1 MPDLSSLSI
10 LFDVKETFFTVFEH
24 PVSYV
29 EFIGTVLGLI
39 SVFLA
44 ARANIFTWPTGIL
57 NAIFFL
63 VIFFQIHL
71 YSDMFLQM
79 YFCGMG
85 VYGWFSWKYR
95 AEHHQSAIR
104 TLNNI
109 DRLRLA
115 MFIAAITLLIGT
127 LISKIHLIL
136 PQIFEHPATYPYID
150 TFIAISS
157 ILATILLARRIFETW
172 VLWITVDIT
181 SIGLYSVKGVK
192 LIAVEFCIFF
202 CLAMLGIYS
211 WYRLWKKEDLI
222 TVEPVPVTATEA
234 QPNS

>member
-1 MPDLSSLSI
+1 MPDPSSVSA
-10 LFDVKETFFTVFEH
+10 LFDVKETFFTVFENK
-24 PVSYV
+24 VSYV
-29 EFIGTVLGLI
+29 EFIGTLLGLV

-85 VYGWFSWKYR
+85 VYGWFSWKYKAAHR
-95 AEHHQSAIR
+95 QSAIR
-104 TLNNI
+104 TLSNTY
-109 DRLRLA
+109 RLWLA
-115 MFIAAITLLIGT
+115 MFIAAVTLLIGT
-127 LISKIHLIL
+127 LISQIHLML
-136 PQIFEHPATYPYID
+136 PQIFDHPATYPYID

-172 VLWITVDIT
+172 VLWVTVDIT

-192 LIAVEFCIFF
+192 LIAIEFMIFL
-202 CLAMLGIYS
+202 CLAMLGVFS
-211 WYRLWKKEDLI
+211 WYRLWKEK
-222 TVEPVPVTATEA
+222 EPVAVE
-234 QPNS
+234 

>member
-1 MPDLSSLSI
+1 MPDFSSLSALLDI
-10 LFDVKETFFTVFEH
+10 RETFFTVFET

-63 VIFFQIHL
+63 VIFYQIHL
-71 YSDMFLQM
+71 YSDMFLQC

-85 VYGWFSWKYR
+85 VYGWFSWKYM
-95 AEHHQSAIR
+95 AGQTHGDIR
-104 TLNNI
+104 TLTNTN
-109 DRLRLA
+109 RLRLA
-115 MFIAAITLLIGT
+115 AFITAVTLVIGA

-136 PQIFEHPATYPYID
+136 PQIFEKPASYPYID
-150 TFIAISS
+150 TFIAIMS

-172 VLWITVDIT
+172 VLWVTVDIV
-181 SIGLYSVKGVK
+181 SVGLYSVKGVK
-192 LIAVEFCIFF
+192 LIAIEFVIFL
-202 CLAMLGIYS
+202 CLAMLGVFS
-211 WYRLWKKEDLI
+211 WYRIWKKPELV
-222 TVEPVPVTATEA
+222 TVE
-234 QPNS
+234 

>member
-1 MPDLSSLSI
+1 MPDPSSVSA
-10 LFDVKETFFTVFEH
+10 LFDVKETFFTVFENK
-24 PVSYV
+24 VSYV
-29 EFIGTVLGLI
+29 EFIGTLLGLV

-85 VYGWFSWKYR
+85 VYGWFSWKYKAAHR
-95 AEHHQSAIR
+95 QSAIR
-104 TLNNI
+104 TLSNTY
-109 DRLRLA
+109 RLWLA
-115 MFIAAITLLIGT
+115 MFIAAVTLLIGT
-127 LISKIHLIL
+127 LISQIHLML
-136 PQIFEHPATYPYID
+136 PQIFDHPATYPYID

-172 VLWITVDIT
+172 VLWVTVDIT

-192 LIAVEFCIFF
+192 LIAIEFMIFL
-202 CLAMLGIYS
+202 CLAMLGVFS
-211 WYRLWKKEDLI
+211 WYRLWKEKEG
-222 TVEPVPVTATEA
+222 VTAE
-234 QPNS
+234 

>member
-1 MPDLSSLSI
+1 MLDSSAI
-10 LFDVKETFFTVFEH
+10 TMLFDVKETFFTVFEH

-44 ARANIFTWPTGIL
+44 ARANKFTWPTGIA

-63 VIFFQIHL
+63 VIFYQIHL

-85 VYGWFSWKYR
+85 VYGWFSWKYK
-95 AEHHQSAIR
+95 AEHEHSAIR
-104 TLNNI
+104 TLT
-109 DRLRLA
+109 RSERFRLA
-115 MFIAAITLLIGT
+115 GLIVAVVLLVGT
-127 LISKIHLIL
+127 LISQIHVLL
-136 PQIFEHPATYPYID
+136 PQVFDHPASFPYID

-172 VLWITVDIT
+172 VLWILVDIT

-192 LIAVEFCIFF
+192 LIAIEFVIF
-202 CLAMLGIYS
+202 LALAILGITS
-211 WYRLWKKEDLI
+211 WYRIWKKVDSPV
-222 TVEPVPVTATEA
+222 VEGV
-234 QPNS
+234 

>member
-1 MPDLSSLSI
+1 MLDSSAI
-10 LFDVKETFFTVFEH
+10 TMLFDVKETFFTVFEH

-44 ARANIFTWPTGIL
+44 ARANKFTWPTGIA

-63 VIFFQIHL
+63 VIFYQIHL

-85 VYGWFSWKYR
+85 VYGWFSWKYK
-95 AEHHQSAIR
+95 AEHEHSAIR
-104 TLNNI
+104 TLTNSE
-109 DRLRLA
+109 RLRLA
-115 MFIAAITLLIGT
+115 GLIAAVVLLIGT
-127 LISKIHLIL
+127 LISQIHVLL
-136 PQIFEHPATYPYID
+136 PQVFDHPASFPYVD

-172 VLWITVDIT
+172 VLWILVDIT

-192 LIAVEFCIFF
+192 LIAVEFVIF
-202 CLAMLGIYS
+202 LALAVLGIAS
-211 WYRLWKKEDLI
+211 WYRIWKKVDSPA
-222 TVEPVPVTATEA
+222 VETA
-234 QPNS
+234 

>member
-1 MPDLSSLSI
+1 MPDLSSVSA
-10 LFDVKETFFTVFEH
+10 LFDVKETFFTVFENN
-24 PVSYV
+24 VSYV
-29 EFIGTVLGLI
+29 EFIGTLLGLI

-95 AEHHQSAIR
+95 AAHQQSAIR
-104 TLNNI
+104 TLSNA

-115 MFIAAITLLIGT
+115 MLIAAVTLLIGT
-127 LISKIHLIL
+127 LISQIHLIL
-136 PQIFEHPATYPYID
+136 PQIFDHPATYPYID

-172 VLWITVDIT
+172 VLWVTVDVT

-192 LIAVEFCIFF
+192 LIAIEFIIFL
-202 CLAMLGIYS
+202 CLAMLGVFS
-211 WYRLWKKEDLI
+211 WYRLWKEKELA
-222 TVEPVPVTATEA
+222 TAE
-234 QPNS
+234 

>member
-1 MPDLSSLSI
+1 MPDLSSVSAI
-10 LFDVKETFFTVFEH
+10 FDVKETFFTVFENK
-24 PVSYV
+24 VSYV

-85 VYGWFSWKYR
+85 VYGWFSWKYK
-95 AEHHQSAIR
+95 AAHQQSAIR
-104 TLNNI
+104 TLSNA

-115 MFIAAITLLIGT
+115 IFIVAVTLLIGT
-127 LISKIHLIL
+127 LISQIHLIL
-136 PQIFEHPATYPYID
+136 PQIFDHPATYPYID

-172 VLWITVDIT
+172 VLWVTVDIT

-192 LIAVEFCIFF
+192 LIAIEFVIFLG
-202 CLAMLGIYS
+202 LAMLGVFS
-211 WYRLWKKEDLI
+211 WYRLWKEKEQ
-222 TVEPVPVTATEA
+222 VKAE
-234 QPNS
+234 

>member
-1 MPDLSSLSI
+1 MPDLSSVSA
-10 LFDVKETFFTVFEH
+10 LFDVKETFFTVFENK
-24 PVSYV
+24 VSYV
-29 EFIGTVLGLI
+29 EFIGTLLGLI

-71 YSDMFLQM
+71 YSDMFLQF

-95 AEHHQSAIR
+95 AAHQQGAIR
-104 TLNNI
+104 TLSNT
-109 DRLRLA
+109 DRFRLA
-115 MFIAAITLLIGT
+115 MFIGAVTLLIGS
-127 LISKIHLIL
+127 LISQIHLIL
-136 PQIFEHPATYPYID
+136 PQIFDHPATYPYID

-172 VLWITVDIT
+172 VLWVTVDIT

-192 LIAVEFCIFF
+192 LIAIEFVIFL
-202 CLAMLGIYS
+202 CLAMLGVFS
-211 WYRLWKKEDLI
+211 WYRLWKKEELV
-222 TVEPVPVTATEA
+222 TVE
-234 QPNS
+234 

>member
-1 MPDLSSLSI
+1 MPDLSSVSA
-10 LFDVKETFFTVFEH
+10 LFDVKETFFTVFENN
-24 PVSYV
+24 VSYV
-29 EFIGTVLGLI
+29 EFIGTLLGLI

-95 AEHHQSAIR
+95 AAHQQSAIR
-104 TLNNI
+104 TLSNA

-115 MFIAAITLLIGT
+115 MLIATVTLLIGT
-127 LISKIHLIL
+127 LISQIHLIL
-136 PQIFEHPATYPYID
+136 PQIFDHPATYPYID

-172 VLWITVDIT
+172 VLWVTVDVT

-192 LIAVEFCIFF
+192 LIAIEFIIFL
-202 CLAMLGIYS
+202 CLAMLGVFS
-211 WYRLWKKEDLI
+211 WYRLWKEK
-222 TVEPVPVTATEA
+222 EPVAVE
-234 QPNS
+234 

>member
-1 MPDLSSLSI
+1 MPDLSSLSV
-10 LFDVKETFFTVFEH
+10 LFDVKETFFTVFDH

-29 EFIGTVLGLI
+29 ELIGTLLGLI

-44 ARANIFTWPTGIL
+44 ARANILTWPTGIA

-63 VIFFQIHL
+63 VIFYQIHL

-95 AEHHQSAIR
+95 AEHHESDIH
-104 TLNNI
+104 TLSNM
-109 DRLRLA
+109 RRAQLA
-115 MFIAAITLLIGT
+115 ALITAVTLVVGT
-127 LISKIHLIL
+127 LISKIHLLL
-136 PQIFEHPATYPYID
+136 PQIFEHAATYPYID

-172 VLWITVDIT
+172 VLWITVDVV

-192 LIAVEFCIFF
+192 LIAIEFVIFF
-202 CLAMLGIYS
+202 CLAMLGIFS
-211 WYRLWKKEDLI
+211 WYRLWKKEDVV
-222 TVEPVPVTATEA
+222 TVE
-234 QPNS
+234 

>member
-1 MPDLSSLSI
+1 MPDLSSLQA

-44 ARANIFTWPTGIL
+44 ARANIFTWPTGIA

-63 VIFFQIHL
+63 VIFYQIQL

-85 VYGWFSWKYR
+85 VYGWFTWKYK

-104 TLNNI
+104 TLSNT
-109 DRLRLA
+109 DRLRV
-115 MFIAAITLLIGT
+115 AALIVAVVLVVGT
-127 LISKIHLIL
+127 LISKINLLL
-136 PQIFEHPATYPYID
+136 PSIFEKPASYPYID

-157 ILATILLARRIFETW
+157 VLAVILLARRIFETW
-172 VLWITVDIT
+172 VLWILVDIT

-192 LIAVEFCIFF
+192 LIALEFVIF
-202 CLAMLGIYS
+202 LALAVLGILS
-211 WYRLWKKEDLI
+211 WYRLWKEKRS
-222 TVEPVPVTATEA
+222 VEVE
-234 QPNS
+234 

>member
-1 MPDLSSLSI
+1 MIPESFTM
-10 LFDVKETFFTVFEH
+10 LFDVRETFFTVFGH
-24 PVSYV
+24 GVSYV

-44 ARANIFTWPTGIL
+44 SRANIFTWPTGIA

-63 VIFFQIHL
+63 VIFYQIHL

-85 VYGWFSWKYR
+85 IYGCFSWKNNAANHR
-95 AEHHQSAIR
+95 SEIQ
-104 TLNNI
+104 TLTNRQ
-109 DRLRLA
+109 RLWIGIV
-115 MFIAAITLLIGT
+115 IACVVGAVGT
-127 LISKIHLIL
+127 LISQIHVIL
-136 PQIFEHPATYPYID
+136 PQVFDHPATFPYID

-172 VLWITVDIT
+172 VLWILVDLT

-192 LIAVEFCIFF
+192 LIAFEFVVF
-202 CLAMLGIYS
+202 LALAVLGIVT
-211 WYRLWKKEDLI
+211 WYRLWKGTKMKSVG
-222 TVEPVPVTATEA
+222 T
-234 QPNS
+234 SG

>member
-1 MPDLSSLSI
+1 MPDLSALSV
-10 LFDVKETFFTVFEH
+10 LFDVKEVFFTVFSH

-29 EFIGTVLGLI
+29 EFIGTLLGLI

-63 VIFFQIHL
+63 VIFYQIHL

-95 AEHHQSAIR
+95 AEHHQSEIR
-104 TLNNI
+104 TLTNTN
-109 DRLRLA
+109 RFQLA
-115 MFIAAITLLIGT
+115 AFIAAVTLLIGT
-127 LISKIHLIL
+127 LISKIHIIF

-150 TFIAISS
+150 TFIAIMS
-157 ILATILLARRIFETW
+157 ILATVLLARRIFETW
-172 VLWITVDIT
+172 VLWVIVDIV

-192 LIAVEFCIFF
+192 LIALEFVIFLG
-202 CLAMLGIYS
+202 LAMLGVFS
-211 WYRLWKKEDLI
+211 WYRLWKK
-222 TVEPVPVTATEA
+222 PEA
-234 QPNS
+234 LAE